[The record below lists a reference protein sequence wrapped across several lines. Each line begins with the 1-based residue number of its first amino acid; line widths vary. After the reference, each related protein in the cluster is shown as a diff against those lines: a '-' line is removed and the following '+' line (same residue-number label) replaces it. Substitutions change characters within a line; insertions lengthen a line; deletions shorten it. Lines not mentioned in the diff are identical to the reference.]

1 MRKSIILLLCA
12 SFGLTAAAQTG
23 NEWDWVAECQRLHSD
38 GKHTTVLSLLNS
50 MDIKSLDDRTRQEV
64 ELMRVIST
72 YECNPAEGCTQIE
85 KYLTD
90 YPETSKRDLLNCY
103 MAQSYYYGGKYELA
117 CRWFEKCNLKQLTP
131 LQHDRA
137 LFYRALSLA
146 CIGKEGDAENLFRNL
161 SLTSDEYAVD
171 AKFHMAVIKYEHNEL
186 EDALKGFKEIENEEK
201 YKLDIPYYLGAICL
215 KQGEVEQAKTIAE
228 TFIDEHTNEAQCNRM
243 YQILGAAEFMTGN
256 YEAAT
261 NSLTA
266 YIDNTASPQHIA
278 FYQLGVS
285 LYNQGENSKAEEYLT
300 KCNSDDDA
308 IGQSALLYTGLINLK
323 EGKTNSARMA
333 LEQAAQMKHDNK
345 VREEALYN
353 YALCILPPELSPFAE
368 SVKAFEQFMNEFP
381 NSPHAEKVA
390 EYLLVAY
397 TQTRRYDVAL
407 QSINKIKRPT
417 EKMLKAKQNILHHM
431 GIQEFINGNMDGAIN
446 YFDQS
451 IELTSRFN
459 RTFDKETLGAT
470 FFWRGEALFRN
481 NEYAKA
487 RSSYEKANEVDRGN
501 NPNAMYGI
509 GYTYF
514 KEKSYDEALN
524 AFKKFVEQAP
534 KSENNLLADTYSRI
548 GDCYFYKRKFD
559 SAKEYYIKGNT
570 DYALYRLAKT
580 AGLTNSNNESIKA
593 LNKLIENYPNSVY
606 TEQALYDLG
615 RSHIKQEQYDQAIG
629 IYNKLIK
636 DFPKSPTARRA
647 ATEMAM
653 IYNAMGNR
661 EKSIAAYKKI
671 IADYPH
677 SEEAQVA
684 FQDLKSMYVDMGKV
698 EDFAKYTRSV
708 NFALNSSEIDTLA
721 YMAAEKMYSR
731 GDIKEAKKAF
741 DKYLQDTPEGVFK
754 VHCYYY
760 KGLISYR
767 QKKSDD
773 ALENFKVVLEYPDS
787 KFYEEAQ
794 MVSAEIY
801 YGKKMYNEASAL
813 YKVIAQDSKSEER
826 RRLAVTNIMQ
836 AAVVQNKHK
845 EVITYATML
854 CENATIL
861 PEVERNARYNKA
873 KAHLALKE
881 KGKALGEFKKLAE
894 DTRSKEGAEAKY
906 IVAQLMFNDRNYKLC
921 ENEIRSFIEMSTP
934 HTYWMAR
941 SFVLLAD
948 LYIAQ
953 DKILE
958 ARQYLLSLQNNYDE
972 DDDIDEMIAQRLEML
987 DNINE

>member
-215 KQGEVEQAKTIAE
+215 KRGEVEEAKTIAE

-278 FYQLGVS
+278 YYQLGVS

-431 GIQEFINGNMDGAIN
+431 GIQEFINGNMDGAID

-451 IELTSRFN
+451 IELTSKFN
-459 RTFDKETLGAT
+459 RTFDRETLAT
-470 FFWRGEALFRN
+470 TYFWMGEALFRKG
-481 NEYAKA
+481 EYAKA
-487 RSSYEKANEVDRGN
+487 RSSYEKANEVDRGS

-524 AFKKFVEQAP
+524 AFKQFVEQTSKNEDA
-534 KSENNLLADTYSRI
+534 LLTDTYDRI

-559 SAKEYYIKGNT
+559 SAKEFYMKGNT
-570 DYALYRLAKT
+570 EYALFRLAKT
-580 AGLTNSNNESIKA
+580 SGLTNSNNESIKA

-698 EDFAKYTRSV
+698 EEFAKYTKSV

-760 KGLISYR
+760 KGLISYK
-767 QKKSDD
+767 QKLSDD
-773 ALENFKVVLEYPDS
+773 ALENFKVVLEYPES

-794 MVSAEIY
+794 MMSAEIY
-801 YGKKMYNEASAL
+801 YGKKMYDEASVL

-845 EVITYATML
+845 EVITYATIL